1 MRFRH
6 TMRPVDLV
14 NACRVFVHVEEH
26 GSFTLGAAAAR
37 VPQSV
42 ASRRVA
48 ALEEHFGRPLFDRTA
63 RRAVLTAFGR
73 EMLPSARRLV
83 QLADALE
90 QHAQEAKLLP
100 LSVAAPE
107 TCGLRQLARLDAAAR
122 EAGIILDVRQA
133 GPAARVE
140 LLTRREVRA
149 AIVAS
154 PADAATWRVPLGVA
168 ASAQGAAAP
177 DARRADGG
185 PVGGG
190 SAGSR
195 SGEPLR
201 LDSLRPSRA
210 ERSYRRIW
218 IQPEDDV
225 PHVRDPLQ
233 LAGHRAAMLPAQIVV
248 AGSLVAAAGETLR
261 SSDYLLCSA
270 RQARDLGLSEWRPL
284 AGPEAARGY
293 EVSAITGDDAVRIRD
308 VLGPSIARALGAAA
322 GAG

>member
-1 MRFRH
+1 MLRA
-6 TMRPVDLV
+6 VDLV

-26 GSFTLGAAAAR
+26 GSFTLGAASAR

-73 EMLPSARRLV
+73 EMLPSAKRLV

-90 QHAQEAKLLP
+90 QHAEEAKLLP
-100 LSVAAPE
+100 LSVAVPQ

-122 EAGIILDVRQA
+122 EAGIILDVREA
-133 GPAARVE
+133 GPAARVD

-149 AIVAS
+149 AIVAA
-154 PADAATWRVPLGVA
+154 PADAARWRVPLGVA
-168 ASAQGAAAP
+168 ASARG
-177 DARRADGG
+177 
-185 PVGGG
+185 
-190 SAGSR
+190 

-201 LDSLRPSRA
+201 LESLRPSRA
-210 ERSYRRIW
+210 GRSYRRIW

-233 LAGHRAAMLPAQIVV
+233 LAGHRAALLPAQIVV

-270 RQARDLGLSEWRPL
+270 RQAHDLGLSEWRPL
-284 AGPEAARGY
+284 AGPEIARGY
-293 EVSAITGDDAVRIRD
+293 QAASITADDAARISD
-308 VLGPSIARALGAAA
+308 VLGACIARALGGENGREGAA
-322 GAG
+322 